1 MFKSILI
8 KTALASMVILSS
20 VSHSALLYEVN
31 GNSGSSNG
39 SWSFGQIF
47 TVGSSDLFVS
57 GLGAFDDAGNG
68 FVTSGGIGVNLYRER
83 DDSLLASTFALSS
96 DNLVNSYRVS
106 SIGEVVLTAG
116 ETYRV
121 AAAGGSDK
129 YYTSYGFSIS
139 PDITSIKFRYCNS
152 RDWIVTCIKYGGGNY
167 PWMANLEY
175 SMASS
180 VMASVPEPSI
190 LALMGL
196 GLAGIGFARRRK
208 LA

>member
-8 KTALASMVILSS
+8 KTALASMMILSS
-20 VSHSALLYEVN
+20 ASHSALLYEVD
-31 GNSGSSNG
+31 GYSSGTNG

-68 FVTSGGIGVNLYRER
+68 FVTSGGIGVNLYHES
-83 DDSLLASTFALSS
+83 DDSLLASTFAQSS
-96 DNLVNSYRVS
+96 DNLVNSFRVS

-121 AAAGGSDK
+121 AAASGSDW
-129 YYTSYGFSIS
+129 YLQYTDLVPSTDISSYSYGYCASSVTIS
-139 PDITSIKFRYCNS
+139 CDTYTGSDRA
-152 RDWIVTCIKYGGGNY
+152 
-167 PWMANLEY
+167 WMANFEY
-175 SMASS
+175 SLTSS
-180 VMASVPEPSI
+180 GIGSVEEPTI

-196 GLAGIGFARRRK
+196 GLAGIGFASRRK
-208 LA
+208 QA

>member
-20 VSHSALLYEVN
+20 ASHSALLYEVN

-129 YYTSYGFSIS
+129 YYTSYGFSSS
-139 PDITSIKFRYCNS
+139 PDITSFSNGYCYS
-152 RDWIVTCIKYGGGNY
+152 RDTNRCIKYGGGNY
-167 PWMANLEY
+167 AWMANLEY

>member
-8 KTALASMVILSS
+8 KTALASMLILSS
-20 VSHSALLYEVN
+20 ASHSALLYEVN
-31 GNSGSSNG
+31 GNPGSSNG

-68 FVTSGGIGVNLYRER
+68 FVTSGGIGVNLYLES

-121 AAAGGSDK
+121 AAASGSDK
-129 YYTSYGFSIS
+129 YYTSTSFSTS
-139 PDITSIKFRYCNS
+139 PDITSFSFGYCPS
-152 RDWIVTCIKYGGGNY
+152 TVTITCDSYSGDY
-167 PWMANLEY
+167 SAWMANLEY

-180 VMASVPEPSI
+180 VIESVPEPSI

>member
-8 KTALASMVILSS
+8 KTALASMLILSS
-20 VSHSALLYEVN
+20 ASHSALLYEVN
-31 GNSGSSNG
+31 GNPGSSNG

-68 FVTSGGIGVNLYRER
+68 FVTSGGIGVNLYLES

-121 AAAGGSDK
+121 AAASGSDK
-129 YYTSYGFSIS
+129 YYTSTSFSTS
-139 PDITSIKFRYCNS
+139 PDITTTSYGYCPS
-152 RDWIVTCIKYGGGNY
+152 TVTITCDMYIGGSMA
-167 PWMANLEY
+167 WMANLEY